1 MTTTLLC
8 DAATVREGLLHV
20 LGGGISAMGRTDFPS
35 TMQASLAVIVH
46 LHPTELEAP
55 HVLRV
60 LVQNADGQDVA
71 HLDVTIDATQLK
83 SEFPTR
89 DIVQPIVIP
98 LQNVTLPGPGDYS
111 VEVLIDGIHQ
121 ESVPFAVSSVQIPG
135 ATPGL
140 GS

>member
-20 LGGGISAMGRTDFPS
+20 LGGGISAMGRTEYPS

-46 LHPTELEAP
+46 LHPTEITTP

-60 LVQNADGQDVA
+60 LVQNADGGDVA
-71 HLDVTIDATQLK
+71 HIDVTIDATQLQAD
-83 SEFPTR
+83 FPTR

-98 LQNVTLPGPGDYS
+98 LQNVTLPAPGDYS
-111 VEVLIDGIHQ
+111 VEVLIDGMHQ
-121 ESVPFAVSSVQIPG
+121 DSVPFAASAVQLPG